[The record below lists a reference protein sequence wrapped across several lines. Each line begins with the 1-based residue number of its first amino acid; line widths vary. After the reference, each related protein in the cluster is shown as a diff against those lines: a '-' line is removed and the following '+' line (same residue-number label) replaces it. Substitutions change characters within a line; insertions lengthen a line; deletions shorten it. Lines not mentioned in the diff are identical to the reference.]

1 MGTLFFTSPYSFIQR
16 RLRVWMLILT
26 LLLLIQSIFYK
37 AATRNIHLYKMSVE
51 VSTILNAFARD
62 SETMKRQA
70 SLSP

>member
-1 MGTLFFTSPYSFIQR
+1 
-16 RLRVWMLILT
+16 
-26 LLLLIQSIFYK
+26 
-37 AATRNIHLYKMSVE
+37 MSVE